1 MRFLIGLL
9 AFNFTFKVFKP
20 IALKVVAHGNDSIDT
35 HYLNSCQILQLG
47 ETPLAEE
54 LAVLWKLTKFKNI

>member
-47 ETPLAEE
+47 ETPLA
-54 LAVLWKLTKFKNI
+54 

>member
-1 MRFLIGLL
+1 M
-9 AFNFTFKVFKP
+9 
-20 IALKVVAHGNDSIDT
+20 AHGNDSIDT
-35 HYLNSCQILQLG
+35 HYLNSCQILQLA